1 MIIADTNV
9 VSEFMKDV
17 PDPTVLTW
25 AEGIDSASL
34 GITVVTVEEIERGL
48 GQLPQGRRRQD
59 LERRWAELLAGFAD
73 AALVVYDL
81 PAARHTARVLLT
93 ARAMGRPMSLADA
106 QIAGM
111 CLAGG
116 HTLANQDICGFAGAD
131 DLTLH
136 NPFE

>member
-59 LERRWAELLAGFAD
+59 
-73 AALVVYDL
+73 
-81 PAARHTARVLLT
+81 
-93 ARAMGRPMSLADA
+93 
-106 QIAGM
+106 
-111 CLAGG
+111 
-116 HTLANQDICGFAGAD
+116 
-131 DLTLH
+131 
-136 NPFE
+136 